1 MMKNLL
7 LPVLILVVFSSC
19 NRPSDVINSNQ
30 GVKQKFAHWYTMEKR
45 DSLTLITI
53 KNPFDTSQPSARLVL
68 YHRGNNP
75 PEGYEKFTAVQVPLQ
90 RISCTSSTA
99 ITFADKCG
107 HVDAVVSISDADFVF
122 NKKIRSRLASG
133 EVTEVAQGTAIW
145 YEKLSQSKPEAIF
158 VSMFDGQELDR
169 IRDLGII
176 VIPFA
181 DYLETTPLGRAEWLK
196 FIGAFFNEEEKSA
209 RIFDTIVSQYQEVA
223 ALAKNAKEHPAIFDG
238 LPIEG
243 SWYVSGGQ
251 SYMAAIYKDAGAS
264 YIWAEESGTASN
276 VMAYEKVFAGAAET
290 PWWRMVVNL
299 PGELTKEK
307 LLSMDERYGLFKAVK
322 TGGVI
327 WSNAATIPLFEEG
340 VAEPHLVLSDLVCL
354 LHPTLL
360 PGYKPRYYFRLEK

>member
-1 MMKNLL
+1 MKNLFLPLFL
-7 LPVLILVVFSSC
+7 LLVLTSC
-19 NRPSDVINSNQ
+19 DRTSVSTHDNLE
-30 GVKQKFAHWYTMEKR
+30 VKQEFARWFTIEKK
-45 DSLTLITI
+45 DSLTLITVR
-53 KNPFDTSQPSARLVL
+53 NPFDTIQPSARLLL
-68 YHRGNNP
+68 YPRQSNP
-75 PEGYEKFTAVQVPLQ
+75 PRGFEEYTAVPVPLQ

-99 ITFADKCG
+99 ITFAGKCG
-107 HVDAVVSISDADFVF
+107 HIDAVVSVSDANFVF
-122 NKKIRSRLASG
+122 NKTIKSRLVSG
-133 EVTEVAQGTAIW
+133 DVTEVAQGTEIW
-145 YEKLSQSKPEAIF
+145 YEKLSQSAPEAIF

-196 FIGAFFNEEEKSA
+196 FMGAFFDEGEKTS
-209 RIFDTIVSQYQEVA
+209 RLFDTIVSQYQEIA
-223 ALAKNAKEHPAIFDG
+223 SLAKNANEHPAIFDG

-251 SYMAAIYKDAGAS
+251 SYMATMYRDAGAS
-264 YIWAEESGTASN
+264 YIWAGEQGAASN

-290 PWWRMVVNL
+290 PWWRMVVNI
-299 PGELTKEK
+299 PGTLTKEK
-307 LLSMDERYGLFKAVK
+307 LLAMDERYGLFKAVK

-340 VAEPHLVLSDLVCL
+340 VAEPHLVLSDLVCY

-360 PGYKPRYYFRLEK
+360 PGYKPRYYFRLDR